1 MFSLSTKIKDFIARK
16 PTVSVISLRGIVA
29 ASPSNSI
36 CISNV
41 NAALEK
47 AFETR
52 NIKAVAIEINSP
64 GGSPAQASLI
74 FKRIRGLS
82 KEKKIPVITFV
93 EDIAASA
100 GYYIACAGDEI
111 YVDECSLV
119 GSIGV
124 LSANLGFNKVLDHY
138 QIERRM
144 FTRGKYKGSMDPLSE
159 MKPQDMEPLNEL
171 LDSLYLNFIKVV
183 KERRGDKLKKTSI
196 LDDELFSGRVW
207 SGEKSLELGLVDG
220 IGTKKEILTQKFGK
234 DIKIQNIRVGSFFQ
248 GFLQS
253 YSIQSIVESIIKAVE
268 NRALWSMYG
277 K

>member
-183 KERRGDKLKKTSI
+183 KERRGDKLKK
-196 LDDELFSGRVW
+196 
-207 SGEKSLELGLVDG
+207 
-220 IGTKKEILTQKFGK
+220 
-234 DIKIQNIRVGSFFQ
+234 NIHSR
-248 GFLQS
+248 
-253 YSIQSIVESIIKAVE
+253 
-268 NRALWSMYG
+268 
-277 K
+277 